1 MSKSRKKNRELR
13 SSDRV
18 ATASTESRET
28 RQTTRKK
35 QKKKKS
41 GIREIFSKPA
51 NRRNLII
58 VAVVLLLLAA
68 SVRNIVKLELRIEGL
83 SISRKSS

>member
-1 MSKSRKKNRELR
+1 MSKGRKKNRELR

-35 QKKKKS
+35 Q
-41 GIREIFSKPA
+41 
-51 NRRNLII
+51 
-58 VAVVLLLLAA
+58 
-68 SVRNIVKLELRIEGL
+68 
-83 SISRKSS
+83 